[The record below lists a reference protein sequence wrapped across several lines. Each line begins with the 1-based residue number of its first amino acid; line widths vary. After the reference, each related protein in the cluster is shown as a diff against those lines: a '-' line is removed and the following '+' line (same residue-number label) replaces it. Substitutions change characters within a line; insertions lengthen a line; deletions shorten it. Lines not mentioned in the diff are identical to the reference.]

1 MDQRLFDRFP
11 DLPDRKM
18 WPAFLVDAVDS
29 GEYRILEHEGDQ
41 VVLLSM
47 IPDDLIQVRRNGTV
61 QARLAINLKTGVV
74 VHPLLGVNINRWQA
88 EVCGKVDLYE
98 QRLQQLR
105 DRPLDLSEWDYVGRQ
120 RGIPKENR

>member
-29 GEYRILEHEGDQ
+29 GKYLIMEHGEDQ

-47 IPDDLIQVRRNGTV
+47 IPGDLIQVGRNGTV
-61 QARLAINLKTGVV
+61 QARLAINLETGAVV
-74 VHPLLGVNINRWQA
+74 RPLPGVNLNRWQE
-88 EVCGKVDLYE
+88 EVCGRVGAYDHYQKE
-98 QRLQQLR
+98 LR
-105 DRPLDLSEWDYVGRQ
+105 ERPLDLSKWDYVGHRY
-120 RGIPKENR
+120 GIPKKTF